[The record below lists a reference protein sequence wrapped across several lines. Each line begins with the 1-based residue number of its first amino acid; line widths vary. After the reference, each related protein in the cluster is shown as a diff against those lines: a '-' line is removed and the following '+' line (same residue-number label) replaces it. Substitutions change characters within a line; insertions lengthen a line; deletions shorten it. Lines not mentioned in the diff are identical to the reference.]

1 MPKGVCPLCGKIY
14 FGWALKERRRQ
25 FCDLCGSE
33 LVIYEKRAD
42 KFILK
47 GYKKGEANVS

>member
-14 FGWALKERRRQ
+14 FGWALKERRCQ

-33 LVIYEKRAD
+33 LVINGKRAEY
-42 KFILK
+42 FVLE
-47 GYKKGEANVS
+47 GHKKREVR